1 MRFSEIK
8 RPLTEA
14 ARIQHAEDII
24 FWEGSA
30 GANRVIDSIVGLT
43 KGNTQ
48 SLTIKWD
55 GSPAVIFGR
64 DDSGNF
70 VFTDKSGFVA
80 KGYDGKSQS
89 GDDVEKMLLSRGKGQ
104 EKSDSYKQF
113 AGNMK
118 QAFPVFEK
126 AVPLEHRGYFKGDLL
141 YFNTP
146 QETNGAYTFKPNIV
160 AYTVEK
166 NSDIGKR
173 ISMSKAGVVI
183 HRMVEP
189 DGTEKP
195 LTDYDIFEGNSLLV
209 LPPVTAQEPP
219 QVDMSGIDKI
229 RATITKNSSAIDSLL
244 DKQKLGQMK
253 LTNFSDILYT
263 YLNSKVD
270 SGLTNIGKDFVQW
283 LQNSNTSGPKKEKI
297 TNYVKENIKAF
308 SSLWTV
314 VNGIMQVKDNIIDQ
328 LENQATDVK
337 ASIGGKPG
345 GEGYVLA
352 HPGGDIKFVNR
363 AGFSAANRAIQR

>member
-1 MRFSEIK
+1 
-8 RPLTEA
+8 
-14 ARIQHAEDII
+14 
-24 FWEGSA
+24 
-30 GANRVIDSIVGLT
+30 
-43 KGNTQ
+43 
-48 SLTIKWD
+48 
-55 GSPAVIFGR
+55 
-64 DDSGNF
+64 

-229 RATITKNSSAIDSLL
+229 RATVTKNSSAIDSLL